1 LKFIAARHYTPASGR
16 RIEVVVIHTM
26 ESPERPETAEQIA
39 RWFAGPNAPQASAHY
54 CLDDK
59 EVVQGVRDEDVAW
72 AAPGANHNGLQLE
85 HAGYARQTAADWHD
99 AYSQAMLKL
108 SAKLTARLCWEWGIP
123 IRWLTADDLKA
134 GKRGITS
141 HANVS
146 AAFHKS
152 THWDPGPAFP
162 HEEYIEAVRGARR
175 RKPVKPQL
183 VNPPRDVKAQLDEA
197 IGLLEGSWAAK
208 RGHRRVVGAL
218 RILRRLSRDTQ

>member
-1 LKFIAARHYTPASGR
+1 
-16 RIEVVVIHTM
+16 M
-26 ESPERPETAEQIA
+26 ESPEKGETAEKIA

-54 CLDDK
+54 CVDST
-59 EVVQGVRDEDVAW
+59 EVIGCVRDEDVAW
-72 AAPGANHNGLQLE
+72 AAPGANHNGIQLE
-85 HAGYARQTAADWHD
+85 HAGYARQTQAEWHD
-99 AYSQAMLKL
+99 PYSQAMLRL
-108 SAKLTARLCWEWGIP
+108 SAKLTARLCRKYGIP
-123 IRWLTADDLKA
+123 IRWLSAADLKA

-162 HEEYIEAVRGARR
+162 HEEYIEAVRGPRR
-175 RKPVKPQL
+175 RKPVRPQL

-197 IGLLEGSWAAK
+197 IELLEGSWAAK
-208 RGHRRVVGAL
+208 RGHRRVVEAL